1 MLILFLS
8 PDEAFVL
15 SEPHVSA
22 MFQCL
27 EAVEQN
33 NPRLLALI
41 DTVRVSARARARAR
55 AHSLISAWLLV
66 TCDQFIC

>member
-1 MLILFLS
+1 MYRLIWVLDELLFLP

-41 DTVRVSARARARAR
+41 DTVRVRLVLMPTLPLTLTVPSAA
-55 AHSLISAWLLV
+55 
-66 TCDQFIC
+66 